1 MGVEANPATR
11 QKMPQATPAE
21 NDDSATGFSFPAI
34 GRKKVTAAF
43 DGGRLTSDG
52 GVLLLAQAERTMGIC
67 RKLGTC
73 IADPRDPSRVT
84 HALDDILRARIL
96 AISCGYEDAD
106 DLDAL
111 RDDPGFRLALGKLPG
126 SGAGLASQPTMSR
139 WENAPTTRE
148 LARMMAAMIDIYC
161 SSYLAPPKAVTLDI
175 DDTCDVVHGYQQ
187 LSFWNGHHGERC
199 FLPVHVYDTAT
210 GRPVA
215 MLLRTG
221 KTPSGAEAA
230 GHIRRLVRH
239 LRRHW
244 PETHITIRGDGH
256 YGRPEVMAF
265 CEAAS
270 VDFVLGLP
278 TNAALRADPVIIAA
292 ADACAVKRAQRQYPV
307 LRNYAETSYGAKSW
321 KCQRRVVARIEAS
334 TLGMDIRYVVTSLTQ
349 GSAERIYDT
358 LYCARGQ
365 AENLIKRHK
374 SQLASDR
381 TSCRSANANQMR
393 LILHTAA
400 YWLMWRI
407 QQEIPKTAA
416 LALAEFATLR
426 LRLLKVAARVI
437 ESASRIRVAF
447 ASGCPDAG
455 VFKAIAANL
464 RSAPT

>member
-1 MGVEANPATR
+1 
-11 QKMPQATPAE
+11 MPQATSAM
-21 NDDSATGFSFPAI
+21 NDATASPFRFPAV

-52 GVLLLAQAERTMGIC
+52 GVLLLAQAERAMDIC
-67 RKLGTC
+67 RQLAAC
-73 IADPRDPSRVT
+73 IADPRDPARVV
-84 HALDDILRARIL
+84 HQLDDILRARVF
-96 AISCGYEDAD
+96 AIACGYEDAH

-111 RDDPGFRLALGKLPG
+111 RDDAGFRLALGQLPG

-148 LARMMAAMIDIYC
+148 LAKLLAAMIDIYC
-161 SSYLAPPKAVTLDI
+161 ASYPTPPTAVTLDI

-221 KTPSGAEAA
+221 KTPSGTEAA

-239 LRRHW
+239 IRRNW

-265 CEAAS
+265 CEGHG
-270 VDFVLGLP
+270 VDYVLGLP
-278 TNAALRADPVIIAA
+278 TNAVLRAEPIIVTA
-292 ADACAVKRAQRQYPV
+292 ADACATKRAIRQHPV
-307 LRNYAETSYGAKSW
+307 LRAYAETRYGAKSW
-321 KCQRRVVARIEAS
+321 ACQRRVVARIEAS
-334 TLGMDIRYVVTSLTQ
+334 TMGMDIRYVVTSLAD
-349 GSAERIYDT
+349 GSAEHIYDT
-358 LYCARGQ
+358 LYCARGR
-365 AENLIKRHK
+365 AENLIKLHK

-400 YWLMWRI
+400 FWLMWRI
-407 QQEIPKTAA
+407 QQEIPKATA
-416 LALAEFATLR
+416 LAAAEFATLR

-437 ESASRIRVAF
+437 ESATRIRVAF
-447 ASGCPDAG
+447 ASACPDAS
-455 VFKAIAANL
+455 VFKSIATSL
-464 RSAPT
+464 RPAPT

>member
-1 MGVEANPATR
+1 MH
-11 QKMPQATPAE
+11 
-21 NDDSATGFSFPAI
+21 DDISSPFGFPAV

-52 GVLLLAQAERTMGIC
+52 GVLLLAEAERAMGIC
-67 RKLGTC
+67 ARLAAC
-73 IADPRDPSRVT
+73 VSDPRDPSRVI
-84 HALDDILRARIL
+84 HRLDDVLRARVL
-96 AISCGYEDAD
+96 AIACGYEDAD

-139 WENAPTTRE
+139 WENAPTPRE

-161 SSYLAPPKAVTLDI
+161 ASYPVPPNAVTLDI

-199 FLPVHVYDTAT
+199 FLPIHVYDTAT

-239 LRRHW
+239 IRRHW
-244 PETHITIRGDGH
+244 SETDITIRGDGH

-265 CEAAS
+265 CEAHGIDY
-270 VDFVLGLP
+270 VFGLP
-278 TNAALRADPVIIAA
+278 TNAALRADPEIVKA
-292 ADACAVKRAQRQYPV
+292 ADACAVKRAEQDRVV
-307 LRNYAETSYGAKSW
+307 LRHYAETRYGAKSW
-321 KCQRRVVARIEAS
+321 KCRRRVVARIEAS
-334 TLGMDIRYVVTSLTQ
+334 IMGMDIRYVVTSLAQ
-349 GSAERIYDT
+349 GSAEHIYDT

-374 SQLASDR
+374 TQLASDR

-407 QQEIPKTAA
+407 QQAIPKAAA
-416 LALAEFATLR
+416 LATAEFATLR
-426 LRLLKVAARVI
+426 LRLIKVAARVI
-437 ESASRIRVAF
+437 ETATRIRLRL
-447 ASGCPDAG
+447 ASACPDASTFRA
-455 VFKAIAANL
+455 VATAF
-464 RSAPT
+464 RTAPT

>member
-1 MGVEANPATR
+1 MGVN
-11 QKMPQATPAE
+11 
-21 NDDSATGFSFPAI
+21 SAPLIPFPAV

-52 GVLLLAQAERTMGIC
+52 GVLLLSQAERQMGIC
-67 RKLGTC
+67 GQLAAC
-73 IADPRDPSRVT
+73 IADPRDPSRIT
-84 HALDDILRARIL
+84 HRLDDILRARVL
-96 AISCGYEDAD
+96 AIACGYEDAD

-111 RDDPGFRLALGKLPG
+111 RDDPGFRLALGKLPQAG
-126 SGAGLASQPTMSR
+126 VGLASQPTMSR

-148 LARMMAAMIDIYC
+148 LARMMVAMVGVYC
-161 SSYLAPPKAVTLDI
+161 ASYSKPPKAVTLDI
-175 DDTCDVVHGYQQ
+175 DDTCDVAHGYQQ
-187 LSFWNGHHGERC
+187 LSFWNGQRC
-199 FLPVHVYDTAT
+199 FLPIHVYDTAT

-221 KTPSGAEAA
+221 KTPTGAEAA

-239 LRRHW
+239 IRRHW

-265 CEAAS
+265 CEAHGI
-270 VDFVLGLP
+270 DFVFGLP
-278 TNAALRADPVIIAA
+278 TNAALRANPYIVAA
-292 ADACAVKRAQRQYPV
+292 ADACAVQRAEENRVV
-307 LRNYAETSYGAKSW
+307 LRSYSEIRYGAKSW
-321 KCQRRVVARIEAS
+321 KCERRVVARIEAS
-334 TLGMDIRYVVTSLTQ
+334 SLGMDIRYVVTSLAE
-349 GSAERIYDT
+349 GSAEHIDDS

-374 SQLASDR
+374 TQLASDR

-407 QQEIPKTAA
+407 QQAIPKATA
-416 LALAEFATLR
+416 LATAEFATLR

-437 ESASRIRVAF
+437 ETPSRIRVAF
-447 ASGCPDAG
+447 ASSCPDAPI
-455 VFKAIAANL
+455 FRIIAAAL
-464 RSAPT
+464 RLIPI

>member
-1 MGVEANPATR
+1 MGN
-11 QKMPQATPAE
+11 
-21 NDDSATGFSFPAI
+21 
-34 GRKKVTAAF
+34 
-43 DGGRLTSDG
+43 
-52 GVLLLAQAERTMGIC
+52 
-67 RKLGTC
+67 RKLHRTHTTC
-73 IADPRDPSRVT
+73 IADPRDPSRVP

-161 SSYLAPPKAVTLDI
+161 SSYPAPPKAVTLDI

-187 LSFWNGHHGERC
+187 LSFWNGHRGERC

-221 KTPSGAEAA
+221 KTPSSAEAA

-278 TNAALRADPVIIAA
+278 TTLRCVPIRSSLPPPMPVRSSGLSANTRPTQLCGDQLRREELEVPASRRRPDRGQHAGHGYPLCRHFADPRLG
-292 ADACAVKRAQRQYPV
+292 RAHLRYALLRTGPGRKPDQAPQKPTRQRSHLMPLCQRQPDAPHSAHCGPLADV
-307 LRNYAETSYGAKSW
+307 
-321 KCQRRVVARIEAS
+321 RV
-334 TLGMDIRYVVTSLTQ
+334 
-349 GSAERIYDT
+349 
-358 LYCARGQ
+358 
-365 AENLIKRHK
+365 
-374 SQLASDR
+374 
-381 TSCRSANANQMR
+381 
-393 LILHTAA
+393 
-400 YWLMWRI
+400 
-407 QQEIPKTAA
+407 QQKIPKTAA
-416 LALAEFATLR
+416 LALAEIATLR

-447 ASGCPDAG
+447 ASSCPDAG